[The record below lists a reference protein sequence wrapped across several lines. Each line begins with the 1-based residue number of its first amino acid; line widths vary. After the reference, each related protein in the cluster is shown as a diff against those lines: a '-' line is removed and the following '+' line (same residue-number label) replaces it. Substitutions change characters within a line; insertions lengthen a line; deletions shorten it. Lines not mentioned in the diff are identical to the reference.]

1 MSDPELPGAPHGAP
15 RGQASASVGGD
26 DDLVNPN
33 EPTMVVSK
41 VDVRVPKKLLT
52 PVASPAA
59 PEPAVADPAEP
70 TPAPPAPVAAGP
82 APSSAVDP
90 APEAVSGAE
99 SKADNGLPVVNPNEP
114 TTVSPLG
121 EVEVVHTPAKYALFA
136 AVAVG
141 FTVADQVSKI
151 WVRDNLRVHK
161 DEVQIIDGFLSFIHA
176 ENPGAAFSLL
186 RDSPYRLHV
195 FAVFTVVAVG
205 VIGNMVRALPARDR
219 FSNVALALVMSG
231 AVGNAIDRLVQGTVT
246 DFIRMYT
253 ESPSLKATLVAQFG
267 TAEWPTYNIADI
279 AIVLGLIMIA
289 IHSLF
294 LEREQAPGA
303 A

>member
-1 MSDPELPGAPHGAP
+1 MSDPELPGAAARDP
-15 RGQASASVGGD
+15 RHQPGASVGED
-26 DDLVNPN
+26 D
-33 EPTMVVSK
+33 
-41 VDVRVPKKLLT
+41 
-52 PVASPAA
+52 
-59 PEPAVADPAEP
+59 
-70 TPAPPAPVAAGP
+70 
-82 APSSAVDP
+82 
-90 APEAVSGAE
+90 
-99 SKADNGLPVVNPNEP
+99 GLVNPNEP
-114 TTVSPLG
+114 TTVVSRVEARVPRKLSAVEAPTVEPAAAPGPVDPGAVQAPPPVVDAPPPVVAAPPAAAAAPVAAQNDVPAVNTETPTTASAGEAAEPL
-121 EVEVVHTPAKYALFA
+121 HTPAKYALFG

-141 FTVADQVSKI
+141 FTVADQLSKI

-253 ESPSLKATLVAQFG
+253 ESPSLKPMLIAQLG

-279 AIVLGLIMIA
+279 AIVLGLIMVGV
-289 IHSLF
+289 HSLF
-294 LEREQAPGA
+294 LEREQTPSAT
-303 A
+303 

>member
-1 MSDPELPGAPHGAP
+1 MSNPELPSTAP
-15 RGQASASVGGD
+15 RDARPQQGASVGVD
-26 DDLVNPN
+26 DEL
-33 EPTMVVSK
+33 
-41 VDVRVPKKLLT
+41 
-52 PVASPAA
+52 
-59 PEPAVADPAEP
+59 
-70 TPAPPAPVAAGP
+70 
-82 APSSAVDP
+82 
-90 APEAVSGAE
+90 
-99 SKADNGLPVVNPNEP
+99 VNPNEP
-114 TTVSPLG
+114 TTVVPRVAARSPRRLSA
-121 EVEVVHTPAKYALFA
+121 EEPSTAATPAPSAAPAPADPAAVEAAPAASPEPPAEGPAPAGAAAVPEVNPDSPTLASPAPLDEPIHSPGKYALFGG
-136 AVAVG
+136 VALG
-141 FTVADQVSKI
+141 FTVADQLSKI

-205 VIGNMVRALPARDR
+205 VIGNMVRALPVRDR

-253 ESPSLKATLVAQFG
+253 ESPSLKPFLVAQLG

-279 AIVLGLIMIA
+279 AIVLGLAMVA
-289 IHSLF
+289 FHSLF
-294 LEREQAPGA
+294 LEREQKPGA